1 MISNRG
7 PQFVMELTKEL
18 NRMLGLETR
27 LLTVFHPYTDGQ
39 TEQMNQELEQY
50 LRFFTDYKQRDW
62 PEWLAIAEFAV
73 NNKVYL
79 ATKVSPFIANYC
91 RELRIGANIRRKGG
105 KDDRVCREDEKI
117 SRESQGSI
125 EKSTRM
131 L

>member
-7 PQFVMELTKEL
+7 LQFVMELTKEL
-18 NRMLGLETR
+18 NRILGLETR
-27 LLTVFHPYTDGQ
+27 LLTVFHPQTDGQ
-39 TEQMNQELEQY
+39 TEQINQELEQY
-50 LRFFTDYKQRDW
+50 LRFFTEYKQRDW
-62 PEWLAIAEFAV
+62 SERLAITEFAV

-79 ATKVSPFIANYC
+79 ATKVSPFIANYY

-117 SRESQGSI
+117 SRESQGGI

>member
-1 MISNRG
+1 MISNRE

-18 NRMLGLETR
+18 NKMLGLETR
-27 LLTVFHPYTDGQ
+27 LLIVFHSYTDGQ

-50 LRFFTDYKQRDW
+50 LRFFTEYKQRDW
-62 PEWLAIAEFAV
+62 PQWLAIVEFAV

-79 ATKVSPFIANYC
+79 ATKVSSFMANYG
-91 RELRIGANIRRKGG
+91 RELRMGANIRKKDR
-105 KDDRVCREDEKI
+105 KDDRVCTENDKI
-117 SRESQGSI
+117 SRESQGGI